1 MSRLTRLQFW
11 LGIFPSLLA
20 TAIAPVFLSN
30 SYAGVIAHGLVALL
44 TLPGFVVLELAR
56 LVLMRGNLHGD
67 GWDLLSIPL
76 SIMVSLL
83 LIWPFPRV
91 GNKQRDA

>member
-1 MSRLTRLQFW
+1 MRQLTRLEFW

-44 TLPGFVVLELAR
+44 TLPGFVVLELGR
-56 LVLMRGNLHGD
+56 LALRMGSLHGD

-83 LIWPFPRV
+83 LIWPFPQV
-91 GNKQRDA
+91 DKKQREV